1 MMEVEVKEGTAP
13 LAVDEDLPDD
23 IEMAEDALLHT
34 PSSGPDQGKN
44 GSLDSPFICYG
55 VCPSCQSVQESCRI
69 HVMSFHPAKLDRAY
83 YSDSFSFSLF
93 RLWKIVNLPEI

>member
-44 GSLDSPFICYG
+44 KVSGHLTQLYSVDFSQSRIG
-55 VCPSCQSVQESCRI
+55 VKSAFSHKRTIKVSVSCC
-69 HVMSFHPAKLDRAY
+69 
-83 YSDSFSFSLF
+83 
-93 RLWKIVNLPEI
+93 

>member
-1 MMEVEVKEGTAP
+1 MEVEVKEGTAP

-55 VCPSCQSVQESCRI
+55 VCLAIAFKNHVVFMSCHSIQQNMTE
-69 HVMSFHPAKLDRAY
+69 L
-83 YSDSFSFSLF
+83 LF
-93 RLWKIVNLPEI
+93 R

>member
-34 PSSGPDQGKN
+34 PSAGPDQGKN
-44 GSLDSPFICYG
+44 CSVGPFIC
-55 VCPSCQSVQESCRI
+55 
-69 HVMSFHPAKLDRAY
+69 
-83 YSDSFSFSLF
+83 
-93 RLWKIVNLPEI
+93 

>member
-34 PSSGPDQGKN
+34 PSAGPDQGKN
-44 GSLDSPFICYG
+44 CSAGPFICYG
-55 VCPSCQSVQESCRI
+55 VC
-69 HVMSFHPAKLDRAY
+69 LDRAAV
-83 YSDSFSFSLF
+83 FWQFP
-93 RLWKIVNLPEI
+93 I

>member
-44 GSLDSPFICYG
+44 Q
-55 VCPSCQSVQESCRI
+55 VWSVVTNSIIFC
-69 HVMSFHPAKLDRAY
+69 
-83 YSDSFSFSLF
+83 
-93 RLWKIVNLPEI
+93 

>member
-1 MMEVEVKEGTAP
+1 MEVEVKEGTAP

-44 GSLDSPFICYG
+44 GSIALSSATACALLAIAFKNH
-55 VCPSCQSVQESCRI
+55 VVFMSCHSIQQNLTELI
-69 HVMSFHPAKLDRAY
+69 IQIAFHSA
-83 YSDSFSFSLF
+83 FSGFG
-93 RLWKIVNLPEI
+93 R

>member
-44 GSLDSPFICYG
+44 QVLSLLIFC
-55 VCPSCQSVQESCRI
+55 
-69 HVMSFHPAKLDRAY
+69 
-83 YSDSFSFSLF
+83 
-93 RLWKIVNLPEI
+93 